1 MPHFHKNQPRRLQ
14 TKTALE
20 VKPLK
25 FAYSR
30 LNSLLRT
37 LEVTHL
43 DEYNPLQVRVT
54 LFLSNLPAGGV
65 ACLLACCLV
74 T

>member
-1 MPHFHKNQPRRLQ
+1 MFMSSSSNHRTHKPFQPTNSLQ
-14 TKTALE
+14 GKTALE

-43 DEYNPLQVRVT
+43 DEYNPLQVGRCA
-54 LFLSNLPAGGV
+54 S
-65 ACLLACCLV
+65 
-74 T
+74 